1 MSYVM
6 TAVSVGVSMAST
18 AFASIQ
24 QNKAMDAQIEQAE
37 IDQTIATNETKMA
50 MEEENRASALEQ
62 SNKRREA
69 MRVKADVL
77 AQQAGTGVAGVT
89 SARQQRNVDFQNQ
102 FDMNTIQ
109 ANNRSKLINIS
120 QVGASNAQQINS
132 TINNARANKTSNAGI
147 IAKTTLAGLGT
158 YAQVKPK

>member
-1 MSYVM
+1 MAWTFV
-6 TAVSVGVSMAST
+6 AVSLAVATST
-18 AFASIQ
+18 AYSSIQ
-24 QNKAMDAQIEQAE
+24 QNKALDAQIKQAE
-37 IDQTIATNETKMA
+37 IDQTIASNETTLA
-50 MEEENRASALEQ
+50 MEEENRASALEL

-102 FDMNTIQ
+102 FDINIIK
-109 ANNRSKLINIS
+109 ANNRNKLINIS

-132 TINNARANKTSNAGI
+132 TISNAKANKTSTAGI
-147 IAKTTLAGLGT
+147 VTKSALAGLST
-158 YAQVKPK
+158 YSSVKAK